1 MSLTGALYNAFSG
14 LKANSRAAAL
24 VSTNI
29 SNATTES
36 YGRRELA
43 LSAGVAGTHGGVTIK
58 GVIRHSDPVLTA
70 DRRLSDANMGAAGD
84 MYTFARRMEDL
95 VGESGTSGS
104 LTDRVTSLEN
114 ALINAASNPA
124 ATQRLENIATTANDL
139 AKSLNKLS
147 DEVQLARQGADATI
161 ARHVTSL
168 NEAVV
173 RLDEINDD
181 VVKANSTGGDVSTLL
196 DERQRLIDGISEI
209 VPLRVVARERG
220 EIALFTQGG
229 AVLLDGRPVEVGF
242 EQTPSIGA
250 GMSLS
255 GGQLNGLTLAGLPVN
270 STESGMFAGG
280 RLGAQFELRD
290 VATVE
295 RQAQLDGIARDL
307 IDRLGPG
314 GPDSTLGALDP
325 GLFTDA
331 GIAFDPLNENGIA
344 GRIEINALV
353 APGSGQSWKLRDG
366 LGAAT
371 QGEVGDA
378 SLLVAISAALEAQA
392 LPGSAALD
400 AVPSS
405 FINQVANFG
414 SDVVGTRVRAE
425 NEQTFAISQNTGLK
439 EIELS
444 KGVDTDFELQMLM
457 QIEQLYTANA
467 KVMSTVDQLL
477 ERLMSI

>member
-43 LSAGVAGTHGGVTIK
+43 VSAGAVGSHGGVVIN
-58 GVIRHSDPVLTA
+58 GVIRHSDPVLMA
-70 DRRLSDANMGAAGD
+70 DRRLSDASMGAAGD
-84 MYTFARRMEDL
+84 MYAFASRMEDL
-95 VGESGTSGS
+95 VGETGTPGS
-104 LTDRVTSLEN
+104 LTDRVTALEN

-124 ATQRLENIATTANDL
+124 STQRLENISTTANDL
-139 AKSLNKLS
+139 AKTINTLS
-147 DEVQLARQGADATI
+147 DEVQVARQSADATI
-161 ARHVTSL
+161 ARHVQTL
-168 NEAVV
+168 NETVA

-181 VVKANSTGGDVSTLL
+181 VIKANSTGGDVSTLL

-209 VPLRVVARERG
+209 VPLRVVARDRG
-220 EIALFTQGG
+220 EIALFTRGG
-229 AVLLDGRPVEVGF
+229 AVLLDGRPMEVGF
-242 EQTPSIGA
+242 EPTLSIGA
-250 GMSLS
+250 GMTLA
-255 GGQLNGLTLAGLPVN
+255 GGQLNGLTLNGLDVN
-270 STESGMFAGG
+270 STDAGMFAGG
-280 RLGAQFELRD
+280 SLGAQFELRD

-295 RQAQLDGIARDL
+295 RQSQLDGIARDL
-307 IDRLGPG
+307 IERLGPG
-314 GPDSTLGALDP
+314 GPDITLGATDP

-331 GIAFDPLNENGIA
+331 GIAFDPLNEAGIA
-344 GRIEINALV
+344 GRLEINSLV
-353 APGSGQSWKLRDG
+353 APGSGEAWRLRDG

-378 SLLVAISAALEAQA
+378 SLLTAISAALEEPV
-392 LPGSAALD
+392 LPGSTSLD
-400 AVPSS
+400 SVPRS
-405 FINQVANFG
+405 FINQVSGFA

-425 NEQTFAISQNTGLK
+425 NERAFTISQNTGLK
-439 EIELS
+439 ELELS
-444 KGVDTDFELQMLM
+444 KGVDTDQELQRLM